1 MKIVFLEAAV
11 PLTKQY
17 TKTANGVTKTPYPF
31 VWEFTSHEEQFSNL
45 SQLEALLKKHSALN
59 HCALKGV
66 IDHPLVKESRAGST
80 DSNSTTEWLVLDLDG
95 LPDNIEV
102 KTSGDTSTTIPLT
115 IDLFLEEMGLGNIS
129 YIVQWSASYGVNDQK
144 LRAHVFMLLDKPYA
158 APLIKQW
165 LIQKNHE
172 VPLLN
177 QSMGLTKTGNS
188 ISWPLD
194 ISACQNDKLIYIAP
208 PVLKGIK
215 DPMGK
220 EPRIKLV
227 KKKFDLVQFDSVIN
241 SSAKNRELNHKK
253 ISELREISGL
263 PARKYKYKVVGSQ
276 EVMLQPDESVITDMK
291 VERGFVYFNLNGG
304 DSWAYYH
311 PENKPDYI
319 LNFKGEPAY
328 LTKEL
333 LPDYWQQLTNSGSS
347 TRQSSDGVLYLAF
360 LDRRTGV
367 YWRGTYDQTTDNLD
381 INPAKNET
389 QLRHFAKQYGVPIG
403 DFVPEWD
410 LVFDPTDLVRV
421 DVQNRVVN
429 RFQPSSY
436 MLNAGKPPKS
446 IPPTIAKVINH
457 ALGNDKDILDHFI
470 NWLATIV
477 QTRNRTRT
485 AWVLHGTEG
494 CLAGDTVIE
503 FSRGKRNGGRPLTI
517 KQAYEKWS
525 GTYKLG
531 QGMGKSWQQGVT
543 TRAKAVKDGM
553 TIGYHEVYD
562 IVEAGVK
569 QLYKLTASNGR
580 SIRVTDIH
588 PFMRP
593 DGSFTELK
601 DLKPGDEIVF
611 EGTHNT
617 PHYRGGR
624 RARETVY
631 SVRHHPHAWKQMV
644 GGKNY
649 KRIHRARL
657 VYEAHMNGITY
668 EEMLDIVR
676 NDAERAKQL
685 HYLPSTDIVHHRDE
699 DPMNDALDNLVA
711 IDKANHDAHHAKEV
725 GLGTITTRIVKVK
738 SITPDKIEMTYDM
751 TMKAPYQNYIANG
764 FAVHN
769 TGKGVLIS
777 KILKPMFGNHVATR
791 RMEELS
797 EKYNQFM
804 ENSFIVFVDEV
815 QTRALQNEQGVM
827 AKLRNFI
834 TEETVPIRQMYSN
847 GIETP
852 NYTNWIFS
860 SNMPDPVSIK
870 KGDRRFNVGKYQP
883 DRLYLTDEE
892 VDVKLGKEVQA
903 FYNYLHNYKAD
914 FELAGRIIES
924 HDRDILISIS
934 ENSVDTVGNAMME
947 GKFDFLLDQMPT
959 DDSHKRNAAST
970 NRVADYTA
978 ALVSVI
984 RRTDP
989 LNGKCNI
996 TREELRTIFDYCVGN
1011 MPTSPNKFT
1020 SLLKHHRIH
1029 LEPVWIDG
1037 RTVRGMKVQWK
1048 DYKDFKTYLE
1058 KNLGVAPQVAK
1069 PAAKKAKATA

>member
-215 DPMGK
+215 DPLGK
-220 EPRIKLV
+220 EPRIKLI
-227 KKKFDLVQFDSVIN
+227 KKKFDLVQFDSAIN

-429 RFQPSSY
+429 RFQPSTY
-436 MLNAGKPPKS
+436 MLNVGKAPKA

-457 ALGNDKDILDHFI
+457 ALGNDKDILEHFI

-494 CLAGDTVIE
+494 
-503 FSRGKRNGGRPLTI
+503 
-517 KQAYEKWS
+517 
-525 GTYKLG
+525 
-531 QGMGKSWQQGVT
+531 
-543 TRAKAVKDGM
+543 
-553 TIGYHEVYD
+553 
-562 IVEAGVK
+562 
-569 QLYKLTASNGR
+569 
-580 SIRVTDIH
+580 
-588 PFMRP
+588 
-593 DGSFTELK
+593 
-601 DLKPGDEIVF
+601 
-611 EGTHNT
+611 
-617 PHYRGGR
+617 
-624 RARETVY
+624 
-631 SVRHHPHAWKQMV
+631 
-644 GGKNY
+644 
-649 KRIHRARL
+649 
-657 VYEAHMNGITY
+657 
-668 EEMLDIVR
+668 
-676 NDAERAKQL
+676 
-685 HYLPSTDIVHHRDE
+685 
-699 DPMNDALDNLVA
+699 
-711 IDKANHDAHHAKEV
+711 
-725 GLGTITTRIVKVK
+725 
-738 SITPDKIEMTYDM
+738 
-751 TMKAPYQNYIANG
+751 
-764 FAVHN
+764 

-883 DRLYLTDEE
+883 DRLFLTDEE
-892 VDVKLGKEVQA
+892 VDVKLAKEVQA

-914 FELAGRIIES
+914 FELAGRVIES

-1011 MPTSPNKFT
+1011 MPASPNKFT